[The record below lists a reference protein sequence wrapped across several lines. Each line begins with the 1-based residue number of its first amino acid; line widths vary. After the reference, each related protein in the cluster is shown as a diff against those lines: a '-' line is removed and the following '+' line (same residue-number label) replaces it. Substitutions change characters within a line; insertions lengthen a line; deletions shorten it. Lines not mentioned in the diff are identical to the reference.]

1 MKAEQEEPAL
11 HFPVWCLQF
20 PLPVCR
26 AAAEDSQLQMKYIF
40 FTASVELLEDGARC
54 SAVYLLFP
62 EPGSI
67 HINVALSHAV
77 IYAVF
82 ITPETCTGACKVI
95 KC

>member
-1 MKAEQEEPAL
+1 MHDKGAGGTGAA
-11 HFPVWCLQF
+11 FPCAVSAVFPFLFAVEGRLQ
-20 PLPVCR
+20 
-26 AAAEDSQLQMKYIF
+26 IF

-82 ITPETCTGACKVI
+82 ITPETCTRACKVI